1 MIIEFF
7 VTIVTNLLTSA
18 LSAAQ
23 VLTIPSDIAGALS
36 TFMAYGNYVVGGD
49 LLLLFAT
56 SVTTWMTLK
65 LTVGVVLFVWRLL
78 PLT

>member
-65 LTVGVVLFVWRLL
+65 LTVGVVLFIWRLL

>member
-7 VTIVTNLLTSA
+7 INLVTGFITSA

-56 SVTTWMTLK
+56 SVTTWMGLK
-65 LTVGVVLFVWRLL
+65 LTVGVILFFWRLL

>member
-36 TFMAYGNYVVGGD
+36 TFIAYGNYVVGGD

>member
-7 VTIVTNLLTSA
+7 VTLVTNLLNSA

-36 TFMAYGNYVVGGD
+36 TFIAYGNYVVGGD

>member
-23 VLTIPSDIAGALS
+23 VLTIPSDVAGALS

-65 LTVGVVLFVWRLL
+65 LTVGVVLFIWRLL

>member
-7 VTIVTNLLTSA
+7 VTLVTNLLTSA

>member
-1 MIIEFF
+1 MIVEFF
-7 VTIVTNLLTSA
+7 INLVTGFITSA

-56 SVTTWMTLK
+56 SVTTWMGLK
-65 LTVGVVLFVWRLL
+65 LTVGVILFFWRLL